1 MFLDTTRVVD
11 KEQPRLYSSS
21 HHQPTYPTN
30 REEGKTMTE
39 YQKELD
45 AMLVRR
51 DQIRADQLARYK
63 NLTATRARTT
73 TSNANVD
80 KMQERIEW
88 LRGEIKK
95 QVAI

>member
-1 MFLDTTRVVD
+1 M
-11 KEQPRLYSSS
+11 S
-21 HHQPTYPTN
+21 
-30 REEGKTMTE
+30 

-45 AMLVRR
+45 ALLARR
-51 DQIRADQLARYK
+51 DKIRADQMARYT
-63 NLTATRARTT
+63 NLSATRARTT

-95 QVAI
+95 QAVAA